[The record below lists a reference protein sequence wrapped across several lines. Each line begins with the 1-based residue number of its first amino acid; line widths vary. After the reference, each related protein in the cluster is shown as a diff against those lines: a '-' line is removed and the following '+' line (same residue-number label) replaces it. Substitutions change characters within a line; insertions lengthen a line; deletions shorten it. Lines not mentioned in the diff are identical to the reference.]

1 MTLSLADSQF
11 DANAFW
17 TNALLEQTCPPA
29 NLVALFDQNGYDLSE
44 LEIMYS
50 KVNANWHS
58 MHRNYTHIALKKP
71 WFLQEPAVEEGAV
84 LNHALLF
91 ERKGYAG
98 AALEQLET
106 WAQQIPLFYKVAR
119 YRPKWGLD
127 FSIDWAETQGN
138 VFEIFHYEY
147 DSFDYTEIQQVKSQ
161 LEPMFLNQ
169 DWEAAAKELLRRKQE
184 WHDLDFFAQSDYKCA
199 FFGLPSERFKMVAW
213 Q

>member
-1 MTLSLADSQF
+1 MTISLADSQF
-11 DANAFW
+11 DDNAFW
-17 TNALLEQTCPPA
+17 TNALLEHTCPPA
-29 NLVALFDQNGYDLSE
+29 HSVALFDQNGYDLSE

-58 MHRNYTHIALKKP
+58 MHRNYTHIALKNL
-71 WFLQEPAVEEGAV
+71 WFVQEPEVEEGAV

-127 FSIDWAETQGN
+127 FSIDWADTQCN
-138 VFEIFHYEY
+138 VFEIFHYEF

-169 DWEAAAKELLRRKQE
+169 DWKAAAKELLRRKQE
-184 WHDLDFFAQSDYKCA
+184 WHDLDFFGQSDYKCA

>member
-1 MTLSLADSQF
+1 MTISLADSQF
-11 DANAFW
+11 DDNAFW
-17 TNALLEQTCPPA
+17 TNALLEHTCPSA
-29 NLVALFDQNGYDLSE
+29 HSVALFDQNGYDLSE

-58 MHRNYTHIALKKP
+58 MHRNYTHIALKNL
-71 WFLQEPAVEEGAV
+71 WFVQEPEVEEGAV

-127 FSIDWAETQGN
+127 FSIDWADTQCN
-138 VFEIFHYEY
+138 VFEIFHYEF

-169 DWEAAAKELLRRKQE
+169 DWKAAAKELLRRKQE
-184 WHDLDFFAQSDYKCA
+184 WHDLDFFGQSDYKCA

>member
-1 MTLSLADSQF
+1 
-11 DANAFW
+11 
-17 TNALLEQTCPPA
+17 
-29 NLVALFDQNGYDLSE
+29 
-44 LEIMYS
+44 
-50 KVNANWHS
+50 

-71 WFLQEPAVEEGAV
+71 WFLQEPEVAEGAV

-127 FSIDWAETQGN
+127 FSIDWADTQGN
-138 VFEIFHYEY
+138 VFEIFHYEF
-147 DSFDYTEIQQVKSQ
+147 DSFDYSEIQQVKAQ

-184 WHDLDFFAQSDYKCA
+184 WHDLDFFTQSDYKCA